1 MQHVYVEPVPK
12 GRWGPVDGYTVEFQD
27 GTKLS
32 QETYRSEMLAVSES
46 KLRGYVP
53 LLATV
58 RVTDKAVAE
67 HWQAAKTLLEQAQ
80 ADR

>member
-12 GRWGPVDGYTVEFQD
+12 GRWGPVEGYTVEFQD
-27 GTKLS
+27 GTRVS
-32 QETYRSEMLAVSES
+32 QEVYRSEILAVSES

-58 RVTDKAVAE
+58 RVTDKAVAG
-67 HWQAAKTLLEQAQ
+67 HWQAAEDLLEQN
-80 ADR
+80 